1 MATLNVNLKLT
12 STDISNNEVLSL
24 DVSSPTGKLSVT
36 DPFIGLA
43 QVAATTTGN
52 ETIILSSHSS
62 IRYLYL
68 KHTGVDASG
77 SNATATLQVEI
88 ENGKSFAELGA
99 DEFLFVPIGQNSGSV
114 AVQLEASSG
123 TIVAEYAF
131 FTKV

>member
-1 MATLNVNLKLT
+1 MAKLNVNLRLT
-12 STDISNNEVLSL
+12 STEISNNEVLSL
-24 DVSSPTGKLSVT
+24 DVSDELTVT

-52 ETIILSSHSS
+52 ETIILTSHSS

-77 SNATATLQVEI
+77 SNASATLQVEI
-88 ENGKSFAELGA
+88 ENGKSFGELGA

-131 FTKV
+131 FTKA

>member
-1 MATLNVNLKLT
+1 MAKLSVNLKLT
-12 STDISNNEVLSL
+12 STNISNNEVLSL
-24 DVSSPTGKLSVT
+24 DVSDDLAVT

-52 ETIILSSHSS
+52 ETIILTSHSS

-88 ENGKSFAELGA
+88 ENGKSFGELGA

>member
-24 DVSSPTGKLSVT
+24 DVSDDLAIT

-52 ETIILSSHSS
+52 ETIILTSHSS

-77 SNATATLQVEI
+77 SSASATLQVEI
-88 ENGKSFAELGA
+88 ENGKSFGELGA
-99 DEFLFVPIGQNSGSV
+99 DEFLFVPIGQNNGSV

>member
-1 MATLNVNLKLT
+1 MATLSVNLKLT

-43 QVAATTTGN
+43 QVAAGSAGGDS
-52 ETIILSSHSS
+52 IILAASAGTKY
-62 IRYLYL
+62 IYI
-68 KHTGVDASG
+68 KHTGVDAGG
-77 SNATATLQVEI
+77 SAATAVLKVESADSTHI
-88 ENGKSFAELGA
+88 IELGQ
-99 DEFLFVPIGQNSGSV
+99 DEFMFVPIKASQLI
-114 AVQLEASSG
+114 QLEAASG

>member
-24 DVSSPTGKLSVT
+24 DVSDDLAVT

-52 ETIILSSHSS
+52 ETIILTSHSS

-77 SNATATLQVEI
+77 SSASATLQVEI
-88 ENGKSFAELGA
+88 ENGKSFGELGA

>member
-24 DVSSPTGKLSVT
+24 DVSDDLSVT

-43 QVAATTTGN
+43 QVAAGSAGGDS
-52 ETIILSSHSS
+52 IILAASAGTKY
-62 IRYLYL
+62 IYI
-68 KHTGVDASG
+68 KHTGVDAGG
-77 SNATATLQVEI
+77 SAATAVLKVESADSTHI
-88 ENGKSFAELGA
+88 IELGQ
-99 DEFLFVPIGQNSGSV
+99 DEFMFVPIKASQLI
-114 AVQLEASSG
+114 QLEAASG

>member
-1 MATLNVNLKLT
+1 MATLSVNLKLT

-24 DVSSPTGKLSVT
+24 DVSDALSVT

-52 ETIILSSHSS
+52 ETIILASHSS

-88 ENGKSFAELGA
+88 ENGKSFGELGA

-123 TIVAEYAF
+123 TIVAEYAY

>member
-24 DVSSPTGKLSVT
+24 DVSDALSVT

-43 QVAATTTGN
+43 QVAAGSAGGDS
-52 ETIILSSHSS
+52 IILAASAGTKY
-62 IRYLYL
+62 IYI
-68 KHTGVDASG
+68 KHTGVDAGG
-77 SNATATLQVEI
+77 SAATAVLKVESADSTHI
-88 ENGKSFAELGA
+88 IELGQ
-99 DEFLFVPIGQNSGSV
+99 DEFMFVPIKASQLI
-114 AVQLEASSG
+114 QLEAASG

>member
-24 DVSSPTGKLSVT
+24 DVSDALSVT

-52 ETIILSSHSS
+52 ETIILTSHSS

-88 ENGKSFAELGA
+88 ENGKSFGELGA

>member
-24 DVSSPTGKLSVT
+24 DVSDALSVT

-43 QVAATTTGN
+43 QVAAGSAGGDS
-52 ETIILSSHSS
+52 IILAASASTKY
-62 IRYLYL
+62 IYI
-68 KHTGVDASG
+68 KHTGVDAGG
-77 SNATATLQVEI
+77 SAATAVLKVESADSTHI
-88 ENGKSFAELGA
+88 IELGQ
-99 DEFLFVPIGQNSGSV
+99 DEFMFVPIKASQLI
-114 AVQLEASSG
+114 QLEAASG

>member
-12 STDISNNEVLSL
+12 STDISNNEALSL
-24 DVSSPTGKLSVT
+24 DVSDALSVT

-43 QVAATTTGN
+43 QVAAGSAGGDS
-52 ETIILSSHSS
+52 IILAASSNVKY
-62 IRYLYL
+62 IYI

-77 SNATATLQVEI
+77 SAVTSTLKVESADGAHI
-88 ENGKSFAELGA
+88 QELHQ
-99 DEFLFVPIGQNSGSV
+99 DEFMFAPIKASQLI
-114 AVQLEASSG
+114 QLESSSG

>member
-24 DVSSPTGKLSVT
+24 DVSDALSVT

-99 DEFLFVPIGQNSGSV
+99 DEFLFVPIGQNNGSV

-123 TIVAEYAF
+123 TIVAEYAY

>member
-1 MATLNVNLKLT
+1 MATLNVNLTLT
-12 STDISNNEVLSL
+12 STDISNTEALNL
-24 DVSSPTGKLSVT
+24 DVSDELSVT

-52 ETIILSSHSS
+52 ETIILTSHSS

-77 SNATATLQVEI
+77 SNASATLQVEI
-88 ENGKSFAELGA
+88 ENGKSFGELGA

-131 FTKV
+131 FTKA

>member
-12 STDISNNEVLSL
+12 STDISNNEALSL
-24 DVSSPTGKLSVT
+24 DVSDALSVT

-43 QVAATTTGN
+43 QVAAGSAGGDS
-52 ETIILSSHSS
+52 IILAASAGTKY
-62 IRYLYL
+62 IYI

-77 SNATATLQVEI
+77 SAATAILKVESADSTHI
-88 ENGKSFAELGA
+88 IELGQ
-99 DEFLFVPIGQNSGSV
+99 DEFMFVPIKASQLI
-114 AVQLEASSG
+114 QLESSSG

>member
-1 MATLNVNLKLT
+1 MAKLNVNLRLT
-12 STDISNNEVLSL
+12 STEISNNEVLSL
-24 DVSSPTGKLSVT
+24 DVSDELTVT

-52 ETIILSSHSS
+52 ETIILTSHSS

-68 KHTGVDASG
+68 KHTGVDAGG
-77 SNATATLQVEI
+77 SSASATLQVEI
-88 ENGKSFAELGA
+88 ENGKSFGELGA

-131 FTKV
+131 FTKA